1 MKTIPLLVASAALAF
16 AAAPSAH
23 AQGGTMPDFSG
34 ATWLNTPPLSTQDME
49 GRAVLVEVFR
59 TW

>member
-1 MKTIPLLVASAALAF
+1 MNTLPLLFSSGVLALA
-16 AAAPSAH
+16 AAAPTA
-23 AQGGTMPDFSG
+23 AQSGTMPDFSG
-34 ATWLNTPPLSTQDME
+34 ATWLNSPPLSVEDME